1 MLSLKKHI
9 AETFAHIR
17 SPKGVTLVELM
28 VAMVLAVILSAG
40 IFGIHSV
47 MQDSFRRETM
57 VVAAQRNVRGTLN
70 LIAQEIRMAGFDRR
84 KTDLFGLTDITMDAG
99 DNGTLSF
106 TMDLGDGGSADNGS
120 LDANETI
127 TYALFDSTATP
138 AADNFDLGRT
148 FNGTADLVAGT
159 APLVAEKIE
168 ALGFVYAFDDDNDG
182 QLDFNDDGDGI
193 FEPSSGE
200 GVYWAVDTDN
210 DNILDTYLDTDFDG
224 DIDLDDTYLGAGLPS
239 NVNMESIRAVMVM
252 VLARSKG
259 PDLGYKGNR
268 AFAVGYRRVPGNDSY
283 RRRLLTTTV
292 RCRNL
297 GL

>member
-9 AETFAHIR
+9 AETIALIR
-17 SPKGVTLVELM
+17 SSKGVTLVELM
-28 VAMVLAVILSAG
+28 VALVLAGILSAG

-70 LIAQEIRMAGFDRR
+70 LIASEIRMAGFDRR
-84 KTDLFGLTDITMDAG
+84 KTDLFGLTDITLDAD

-127 TYALFDSTATP
+127 TYALFDSAATP
-138 AADNFDLGRT
+138 AADNLDLGRT
-148 FNGTADLVAGT
+148 VAGAT
-159 APLVAEKIE
+159 DLVAEKIE
-168 ALGFVYAFDDDNDG
+168 AIGFVYAFDDDADG
-182 QLDFNDDGDGI
+182 QLDFNDDGDGV

-200 GVYWAVDTDN
+200 GVYWAVDTDG

-224 DIDLDDTYLGAGLPS
+224 DIDVGDTNGGAALPS
-239 NVNMESIRAVMVM
+239 TVAMENIRAVMVM
-252 VLARSKG
+252 VLARTKG
-259 PDLGYKGNR
+259 LDLGYQGNR
-268 AFAVGYRRVPGNDSY
+268 TFAVGYRRVPGNDSF